1 MQNNMKKVLVIFP
14 MIFLLCMSFIGVNA
28 KAEDTVDKQNNI
40 TTTSNQSTES
50 NNSTSAKVDNSN
62 TNESKTNSIQSKD
75 TGSASSGSSTTVSGP
90 SVTGPSPSNT
100 NVSKNQDSS
109 VDKNKETTLVEVLP
123 AWKNMNGKFYYVTKD
138 GIVKVT
144 GWFKE
149 KDENPNADNDNE
161 YYLDKGYAATIGW
174 KQIDNSWYYF
184 NEAGVKQTGWKLINY
199 NSYHL
204 NKDGIMEK
212 GWISDSG
219 NKYYLNDEG
228 AMSVGKKYI
237 DDNWYFFGATG
248 VLQTGIYSYK
258 GKDYYS
264 NKDGIMVANEWINN
278 GSSKYYVKADSSL
291 ATGDTIIDNVM
302 EEFDS
307 NGKYIGSGKMENH
320 LFIKQLSV
328 GDADCAFIKLPSGET
343 ALIDTGT
350 EQSSEKVVD
359 FLKEQD
365 LKQDDGKGVID
376 YIIITHGH
384 SDHIGGLP
392 AILNNFKVK
401 KVYMPDIAE
410 MKDWYSNVKV
420 TNENASNVEMLKGEY
435 KVYQDAVQAMKNKDI
450 KFTNTKKGEFI
461 DKDKILQFVQSDK
474 NFGPIG
480 SEKIVADYWGI
491 NENSAIVYLNYGDL
505 QELFTADM
513 EWNSEKDFWT
523 SDLLNG
529 RAVDVLK
536 VPHHGN
542 DTSSTVDFI
551 RYLKPNIGIISR
563 AEGSVKKN
571 IAYTNLTSNG
581 VSLYETSAKDG
592 ISIYATE
599 KNWTIQTN
607 TDK

>member
-1 MQNNMKKVLVIFP
+1 MQNIKKVLVIVP
-14 MIFLLCMSFIGVNA
+14 MIFLLSMSFIGINA
-28 KAEDTVDKQNNI
+28 KAANKVDKQDAI
-40 TTTSNQSTES
+40 STTSSEST
-50 NNSTSAKVDNSN
+50 
-62 TNESKTNSIQSKD
+62 
-75 TGSASSGSSTTVSGP
+75 ASSGSSTTTSGQNMAG
-90 SVTGPSPSNT
+90 SSDTKVGQ
-100 NVSKNQDSS
+100 NQDLSIAKS
-109 VDKNKETTLVEVLP
+109 ETTLIETLP
-123 AWKNMNGKFYYVTKD
+123 SWKNIDGKLYYVTKD
-138 GIVKVT
+138 GIVQKT
-144 GWFKE
+144 GWFEE
-149 KDENPNADNDNE
+149 KVENTKVDKDAKVDKDNE
-161 YYLDKGYAATIGW
+161 YYLDKNHAATIGW

-212 GWISDSG
+212 GWISDGG

-228 AMSVGKKYI
+228 IMSVGKKYI
-237 DDNWYFFGATG
+237 DDNWYFFGANG

-264 NKDGIMVANEWINN
+264 NKDGIMVANEWVETNTN
-278 GSSKYYVKADSSL
+278 KYYVKADSSL

-307 NGKYIGSGKMENH
+307 NGKYIGSGKMKNH

-328 GDADCAFIKLPSGET
+328 GNADCAFIKLPSGET

-350 EQSSEKVVD
+350 EQSSEKVVG

-365 LKQDDGKGVID
+365 LKQEDEKGVID

-410 MKDWYSNVKV
+410 VKDWYSNVNV
-420 TNENASNVEMLKGEY
+420 TNENPSNIKMLKDEY
-435 KVYQDAVQAMKNKDI
+435 KVYEDAVQAMKNKDI

-474 NFGPIG
+474 SFGPIG
-480 SEKIVADYWGI
+480 SEKIVANYWGI

-529 RAVDVLK
+529 RAVDILK

-551 RYLKPNIGIISR
+551 RYLKPDIGIISIS
-563 AEGSVKKN
+563 EENVKKN
-571 IAYTNLTSNG
+571 VAYSNLTSNG
-581 VSLYETSAKDG
+581 VSIYETSSKDG
-592 ISIYATE
+592 ISIYATPE
-599 KNWTIQTN
+599 NWTVSQ
-607 TDK
+607 